1 MSEIADVIRDIEH
14 VLLSRGAHHSLIFS
28 DVDNIE
34 GQGRYSQGDCPLC
47 GKAGKFR
54 ISNEK
59 AVSSCWSG
67 GCSWSGSWHNWL
79 EYAEARGRASGWEG
93 FYRELAREAGI
104 EWPERDT
111 QSQTRYQA
119 KKAREGLLE
128 AAGRLMTEALQQPE
142 GAATLAYWRGR
153 GYSDKDIQ
161 EMGLAAYPGQQRLL
175 QGLQALGHDEQAIRE
190 ADLISLKWEMHPAIL
205 LWRDR
210 AGQPAGL
217 MGRAIA
223 DDIEPKYLYS
233 KGLAK
238 SQMLPGLERARGHE
252 ELILVESPL
261 AAAYLNAQP
270 QGLGRPAVALGG
282 ASLSKAQI
290 EALQQARAKRLILAL
305 DTDGAGQKA
314 TEATIKSLLEAEGI
328 ERLLVATWPEA
339 EGKGLDDLAIKQGLG
354 AAEAAVKRAERV
366 GSWLARRLAQTLPEE
381 PEALEEEALLEKAV
395 EQYLWL
401 ARGDA
406 FQARDFVGSL
416 AEGLGWDEGLLWPRM
431 AEAEE
436 RLREKESKQ
445 LTEAHILQA
454 MNALTK
460 GDRPAAIE
468 ALEQARAAARA
479 SQPVKLPEP
488 YLWSKVEQDITQEPD
503 ALKVQWASLN
513 NLISIPRAAL
523 SVIGAKSGHGKTTMM
538 LNLLSQWSLSYPAET
553 FYFYSYE
560 EPASHIALKLI
571 MMKAE
576 VELSQAQNYLAYVN
590 YLKFHRRQGTQPAI
604 VGAPGGIAQKDW
616 PAAKD
621 KIEQAIQWYEYL
633 AGSGRLILDY
643 SMPTVEELAG
653 TLSLLGKRGGVGA
666 VIVDYIQRV
675 PSESRAQTR
684 QLELAATTQR
694 LRGAAVS
701 HGLAILTG
709 SQLNEQGELR
719 EARDIYHEAHL
730 VLELEQAQQGS
741 ALDITVKKYRSGQAG
756 GKVTLDFIKPTLR
769 LEDRSSPQT
778 TGRWGP

>member
-28 DVDNIE
+28 DVGNIK
-34 GQGRYSQGDCPLC
+34 GQGRYSEGDCPLC

-54 ISNEK
+54 ISNER

-79 EYAEARGRASGWEG
+79 EYAEQRGRASGWES

-104 EWPERDT
+104 EWPERDA
-111 QSQTRYQA
+111 QSQARYQA

-128 AAGRLMTEALQQPE
+128 AAASIMVDTLQEP
-142 GAATLAYWRGR
+142 GGSAALAYWRSR
-153 GYSDKDIQ
+153 GYSDEDIQ
-161 EMGLAAYPGQQRLL
+161 DMGLGAYPGQQQL
-175 QGLQALGHDEQAIRE
+175 LQALEKRGHDEQAIRE
-190 ADLISLKWEMHPAIL
+190 ADLLSRKWEEHPAIM

-217 MGRAIA
+217 MGRAIE

-238 SQMLPGLERARGHE
+238 SQMLPGLERARRHE

-261 AAAYLNAQP
+261 AAAYLNAR
-270 QGLGRPAVALGG
+270 GLARPVVALGG
-282 ASLSKAQI
+282 ASLSKAQL

-305 DTDGAGQKA
+305 DADEPGQKA
-314 TEATIKSLLEAEGI
+314 TQATIKSLLETEEI

-354 AAEAAVKRAERV
+354 PAEAAVKRAERV
-366 GSWLARRLAQTLPEE
+366 GSWLARRLAETLPEDA
-381 PEALEEEALLEKAV
+381 EALEQEAMLERAV

-406 FQARDFVGSL
+406 LQARDYVGAL

-431 AEAEE
+431 AKAEE
-436 RLREKESKQ
+436 RLREQDSKR

-454 MNALTK
+454 MNALTT

-503 ALKVQWASLN
+503 ALKVGWASLARM
-513 NLISIPRAAL
+513 ISIPRAAL
-523 SVIGAKSGHGKTTMM
+523 SVIGAQSGHGKTTMM
-538 LNLLSQWSLSYPAET
+538 LNMLSHWSTLYPAET

-571 MMKAE
+571 MMRAG
-576 VELSQAQNYLAYVN
+576 VVLSSAQNYLAYVH
-590 YLKFHRRQGTQPAI
+590 YLKFHRAQGTQPAI
-604 VGAPGGIAQKDW
+604 VGIPGGIAQKDW
-616 PAAKD
+616 PEIKG
-621 KIEQAIQWYEYL
+621 KIEAAIQWYQDL
-633 AGSGRLILDY
+633 AESGRLILDY
-643 SMPTVEELAG
+643 SMPTVEGLAN

-694 LRGAAVS
+694 LREAAVS

-709 SQLNEQGELR
+709 SQLNEAGDLR

-730 VLELEQAQQGS
+730 VLEAQQGQQS
-741 ALDITVKKYRSGQAG
+741 DSLDVTVKKYRAG
-756 GKVTLDFIKPTLR
+756 RAGEKIALDFDKPILK
-769 LEDRSSPQT
+769 LLDRSSPAGSPGQ
-778 TGRWGP
+778 WGP

>member
-14 VLLSRGAHHSLIFS
+14 VLLSRGAHHALIFS
-28 DVDNIE
+28 DVGNIK
-34 GQGRYSQGDCPLC
+34 GQGSFSSGDCPLC
-47 GKAGKFR
+47 GHEGKFR
-54 ISNEK
+54 ISNER

-67 GCSWSGSWHNWL
+67 SCSWSGSWHNWL
-79 EYAEARGRASGWEG
+79 EYAEARGRASGWES

-104 EWPERDT
+104 EWPERDA
-111 QSQTRYQA
+111 QSQARYQA
-119 KKAREGLLE
+119 RKAREALLE
-128 AAGRLMTEALQQPE
+128 EAGRLMTEALQQPE

-153 GYSDKDIQ
+153 GYSDEAIQ
-161 EMGLAAYPGQQRLL
+161 DMALGAYPGQQRLL
-175 QGLQALGHDEQAIRE
+175 QALQALGHDEQAIRE
-190 ADLISLKWEMHPAIL
+190 ADLISPKWEQHPAIL

-217 MGRAIA
+217 MGRAIEE
-223 DDIEPKYLYS
+223 DVEPKYLYS
-233 KGLAK
+233 KGLAR
-238 SQMLPGLERARGHE
+238 SQMLPGLEQARRHE

-261 AAAYLNAQP
+261 AAAYLNAQ
-270 QGLGRPAVALGG
+270 GLSRPAVALGG
-282 ASLSKAQI
+282 SSLSKPQI
-290 EALQQARAKRLILAL
+290 EALQQARARRLILAL
-305 DTDGAGQKA
+305 DADEAGQKA
-314 TEATIKSLLEAEGI
+314 TQAIIKALLETEEI
-328 ERLLVATWPEA
+328 ERLLVATWPEG

-354 AAEAAVKRAERV
+354 AAGAAVSRAERV
-366 GSWLARRLAQTLPEE
+366 GSWLARRLAQTLPDE
-381 PEALEEEALLEKAV
+381 PEALEEEALLEQAV
-395 EQYLWL
+395 EEYLWL
-401 ARGDA
+401 SRRDTL
-406 FQARDFVGSL
+406 QARDYVGAL

-431 AEAEE
+431 AKAEE

-503 ALKVQWASLN
+503 ALKLGWASLDR
-513 NLISIPRAAL
+513 LISIPRAAL

-538 LNLLSQWSLSYPAET
+538 LNLLSRWSTNYPAET

-571 MMKAE
+571 MMRAGI
-576 VELSQAQNYLAYVN
+576 VLSQAQNYLAYVN
-590 YLKFHRRQGTQPAI
+590 YLKFHRAQGTQPPI
-604 VGAPGGIAQKDW
+604 VGMPGGIAQKDW
-616 PAAKD
+616 PATKD
-621 KIEQAIQWYEYL
+621 KIEQAIQWYQGL
-633 AGSGRLILDY
+633 AESGRLILDY
-643 SMPTVEELAG
+643 SMPTVEGLAD

-694 LRGAAVS
+694 LRETAVS

-709 SQLNEQGELR
+709 SQLNEQKELR

-730 VLELEQAQQGS
+730 VLELEQGQQTDT
-741 ALDITVKKYRSGQAG
+741 LDVTVNKYRAGRAG
-756 GKVTLDFIKPTLR
+756 GKVTLEFNKPTLK
-769 LEDRSSPQT
+769 LVDRSSPAGSPGQ
-778 TGRWGP
+778 WGP